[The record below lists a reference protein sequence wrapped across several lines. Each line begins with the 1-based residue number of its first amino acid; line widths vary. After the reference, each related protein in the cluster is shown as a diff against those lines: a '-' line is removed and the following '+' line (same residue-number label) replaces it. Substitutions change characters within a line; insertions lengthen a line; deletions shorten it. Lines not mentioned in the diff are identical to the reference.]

1 MKINTKNRW
10 HHRGS
15 PVVWKELLMKGSK
28 PHYIGSAADFMEYC
42 HSYYFLDM
50 YISADK
56 FKGLIDNFK
65 QFKHKVLMDRIEV
78 TEKSSESVSAEE
90 SKAHKN
96 STFVVCISGASCPL
110 TMYLI
115 NGLLEYSLG
124 DKTISKIYIY
134 DEECSEEFMQYVEEE
149 CSYVGTNHPG
159 KVLKFVDKIGMG
171 LTHADLMI
179 IMDHV
184 PYE

>member
-1 MKINTKNRW
+1 
-10 HHRGS
+10 
-15 PVVWKELLMKGSK
+15 MKGSK

-42 HSYYFLDM
+42 HSYYFLDL
-50 YISADK
+50 YISSDR

-65 QFKHKVLMDRIEV
+65 QFKQKALMDNIKV
-78 TEKSSESVSAEE
+78 TENSAERTSAEE
-90 SKAHKN
+90 LN
-96 STFVVCISGASCPL
+96 TTNNTFVVCISGASCPL

-115 NGLLEYSLG
+115 NGLLEYSVG

-134 DEECSEEFMQYVEEE
+134 DEDCSEEFMQYVEEE

-159 KVLKFVDKIGMG
+159 KVLKFVNKIGMG